1 MTSVDR
7 RGRHGP
13 AARRLLVLPLV
24 ALLLVSGFSGVA
36 VADPRHL
43 AAASTDAAP
52 QTPETPETTETPLR
66 ILLDRLDP
74 KAPRPG
80 TPLTFEGRVENLGP
94 AEVAD
99 LRVRLR
105 AGTQPV
111 GSRSELAV
119 LARRHDT
126 VGLVVPGTQ
135 VDAAPTLPAGGQVSW
150 TLTVDAGRLGYA
162 AFGVY
167 PVQLEVRGRSGG
179 GEPRTLARLTT
190 FLPWAPATASVAP
203 TRLVWLW
210 PLAATPRQ
218 RPDGSLLDDGLGRDL
233 APGGRLRRLADAAAS
248 AARTPVTWVVDPALL
263 AAVADMSDGYLVRPP
278 GQPARPGRAAASARS
293 WLTEVRRLTR
303 GKSLLALP
311 FADPDVVA
319 LERAGM
325 DGDLGY
331 QTRAGRQLT
340 RQVLG
345 TPAVEGLAWPP
356 DGLLTRSALETL
368 LGAGTRSLVLADV
381 ALRPPDSASYT
392 RDARADLDTV
402 AGPLPTAL
410 TDTTL
415 TGALADA
422 SGGDDTRLVEQRFL
436 AETAL
441 ITAELPGRS
450 RTVVVAPP
458 RRWDPAGRLAHDLLA
473 DTATVPWLV
482 PTPLATVLAGP
493 NRGETVDVARLH
505 YPDETVSELDGT
517 HLAGVASLAREVR
530 LLRAVLVGETPLA
543 TDLLFCLFRAGSVAW
558 REDPGTGNRVLRSV
572 RTDVDAM
579 RRGTGIASAGLFTLT
594 SRSGSVPLTV
604 ANELDDSVRV
614 RIAVRALNS
623 AALSTPGP
631 TTVTIAA
638 RQKPTIPLH
647 VTAHV
652 NGVIPMTAQLLT
664 PDGRPL
670 SPAVVLRVR
679 STAYGQVGLA
689 VTLGAFAVLLIA
701 VGVRLGRRGLRA
713 ARAARAARDR

>member
-1 MTSVDR
+1 V
-7 RGRHGP
+7 G
-13 AARRLLVLPLV
+13 RRLVVLPLV
-24 ALLLVSGFSGVA
+24 ALLLATGLAGVTA
-36 VADPRHL
+36 ATPPR
-43 AAASTDAAP
+43 AAASGDSS
-52 QTPETPETTETPLR
+52 PETLR

-80 TPLTFEGRVENLGP
+80 TQLRFDGRVENRSG
-94 AEVAD
+94 AD
-99 LRVRLR
+99 VTDLQVRLR
-105 AGTQPV
+105 TGTRPV

-119 LARRHDT
+119 LALRHDT
-126 VGLVVPGTQ
+126 VGFVVPGTQ
-135 VDAAPTLPAGGQVSW
+135 VDAAPTLPPGGQVSW
-150 TLTVDAGRLGYA
+150 TLTVSADRLGYAA

-179 GEPRTLARLTT
+179 GEPRTLARVTT
-190 FLPWAPATASVAP
+190 FLPWAPPTASVAP

-210 PLAATPRQ
+210 PLAATPAQ
-218 RPDGSLLDDGLGRDL
+218 RPDGSFLDDGLGGDL
-233 APGGRLRRLADAAAS
+233 AAGGRLRRLADAAAS
-248 AARTPVTWVVDPALL
+248 ASRTPVTWVVDPALL
-263 AAVADMSDGYLVRPP
+263 AAVADMSDGYLVRSSA
-278 GQPARPGRAAASARS
+278 GPARPGRAASVART

-303 GKSLLALP
+303 GRSVLALP

-331 QTRAGRQLT
+331 QTRAGRQIT
-340 RQVLG
+340 RETLG
-345 TPAVEGLAWPP
+345 TAAVEGLAWPP

-410 TDTTL
+410 TDTALTATL
-415 TGALADA
+415 AEAQGSDDA
-422 SGGDDTRLVEQRFL
+422 RLVEQRFL

-458 RRWDPAGRLAHDLLA
+458 RRWDPPGRLATDLLA
-473 DTATVPWLV
+473 DTAATPWLV
-482 PTPLATVLAGP
+482 PTPLAPVLAGP
-493 NRGETVDVARLH
+493 NRGETVDVARLR
-505 YPDETVSELDGT
+505 YPDDMVSELDGA
-517 HLAGVASLAREVR
+517 HLASIASLAREVR
-530 LLRAVLVGETPLA
+530 LVRAVLIGDTPLA
-543 TDLLFCLFRAGSVAW
+543 TDLLFCLFRTGSAAW
-558 REDPGTGNRVLRSV
+558 REDPGTGNQVLRAV
-572 RTDVDAM
+572 RADVDAM

-604 ANELDDSVRV
+604 ANELDESVRV

-623 AALSTPGP
+623 AALSTPPP

-638 RQKPTIPLH
+638 RQKPTIPLP
-647 VTAHV
+647 VIAHV
-652 NGVIPMTAQLLT
+652 NGVIPVTAQLLT

-679 STAYGQVGLA
+679 STAYGQVGLT
-689 VTLGAFAVLLIA
+689 VTLGAFAVLLVA
-701 VGVRLGRRGLRA
+701 VAVRLVRRGLRA
-713 ARAARAARDR
+713 AHSRASRG